1 MRIAHA
7 PEPTRLWTARTWPFI
22 VSTLVLMTSI
32 AFEAFAITTVLPV
45 AMADLGGVQWY
56 SLAFSATITAG
67 LVGMVVGGNWS
78 DHSGPR
84 RPLLLGGGLFL
95 LGLVLCI
102 VAPNAAVFIVGRF
115 LQGLGGGIDSV
126 VLYVL
131 IARQIPDG
139 ARPKMFGLFTTAW
152 LLPSVAG
159 PLLAGTLSNQTTWRT
174 VFALILVGSAIALAG
189 LLRNSRTDPAPA
201 ADHAPDLPR
210 ARMAAILGRR
220 GLLAVVA
227 AGILLALH
235 FGAQLPG
242 AWALAVVLL
251 AMAALLRAAGA
262 ILPPGTL
269 RLRGPA
275 QRLVALRALLGA
287 TLAGTDVYLT
297 LYLQTQRGFTP
308 TSAGLV
314 ITAGAAGWAIGAW
327 VQSRFPSTHDEHRR
341 LILLATPLVAAAPV
355 NVLLFTL
362 DLVPLAFVVA
372 GSVIMG
378 TGMGISNARLSTA
391 TLALAQVDEQGT
403 YSSALQ
409 AGESMAVA
417 ATTAVMAS
425 ILAATSAGFVL
436 VYALLA
442 VGGLATILIAARAPV
457 VRPMAVA

>member
-1 MRIAHA
+1 
-7 PEPTRLWTARTWPFI
+7 
-22 VSTLVLMTSI
+22 
-32 AFEAFAITTVLPV
+32 
-45 AMADLGGVQWY
+45 
-56 SLAFSATITAG
+56 
-67 LVGMVVGGNWS
+67 
-78 DHSGPR
+78 
-84 RPLLLGGGLFL
+84 
-95 LGLVLCI
+95 
-102 VAPNAAVFIVGRF
+102 NAAVFIVGRF

-159 PLLAGTLSNQTTWRT
+159 PLLAGTLAHPPTRRT
-174 VFALILVGSAIALAG
+174 GASLRPGWSATPRAGRPVFALTLVGSALALAG
-189 LLRNSRTDPAPA
+189 LLRTSRTDPAPA

-275 QRLVALRALLGA
+275 QRLVPRRALLGA

-327 VQSRFPSTHDEHRR
+327 VQSRFPSTHGEHRR
-341 LILLATPLVAAAPV
+341 LILL
-355 NVLLFTL
+355 
-362 DLVPLAFVVA
+362 
-372 GSVIMG
+372 
-378 TGMGISNARLSTA
+378 
-391 TLALAQVDEQGT
+391 
-403 YSSALQ
+403 
-409 AGESMAVA
+409 
-417 ATTAVMAS
+417 
-425 ILAATSAGFVL
+425 
-436 VYALLA
+436 
-442 VGGLATILIAARAPV
+442 
-457 VRPMAVA
+457 

>member
-1 MRIAHA
+1 
-7 PEPTRLWTARTWPFI
+7 
-22 VSTLVLMTSI
+22 
-32 AFEAFAITTVLPV
+32 
-45 AMADLGGVQWY
+45 
-56 SLAFSATITAG
+56 
-67 LVGMVVGGNWS
+67 MVVGGNWS

-159 PLLAGTLSNQTTWRT
+159 PLLAGTLANQTTWRT

-269 RLRGPA
+269 RLRGD
-275 QRLVALRALLGA
+275 RK
-287 TLAGTDVYLT
+287 
-297 LYLQTQRGFTP
+297 
-308 TSAGLV
+308 
-314 ITAGAAGWAIGAW
+314 
-327 VQSRFPSTHDEHRR
+327 STRKG
-341 LILLATPLVAAAPV
+341 
-355 NVLLFTL
+355 
-362 DLVPLAFVVA
+362 VV
-372 GSVIMG
+372 
-378 TGMGISNARLSTA
+378 
-391 TLALAQVDEQGT
+391 E
-403 YSSALQ
+403 
-409 AGESMAVA
+409 GES
-417 ATTAVMAS
+417 
-425 ILAATSAGFVL
+425 
-436 VYALLA
+436 
-442 VGGLATILIAARAPV
+442 GGGGRLRGGEST
-457 VRPMAVA
+457 